1 MDNSDEHVRC
11 NFCDTRHWCDESEA
25 QIKAGGLI
33 CDACNSPPHH
43 LSLESAQTR
52 LIVHLASR
60 QLGHRCPLLERG
72 RERERARYRGA
83 LADLL
88 LVAFVHSTFGFIG
101 RGAPFPPSRLAPPER
116 GKVVPLSGQLARTS
130 RLSLPPPSP
139 QGEAGQQAAKLQ
151 ARVEL

>member
-1 MDNSDEHVRC
+1 MGAIFV
-11 NFCDTRHWCDESEA
+11 DTRHSCDESEA

-60 QLGHRCPLLERG
+60 QLGHRCPLLK
-72 RERERARYRGA
+72 RERERERELDIVEHLQTCFWSHLSIPRSVSSAA
-83 LADLL
+83 
-88 LVAFVHSTFGFIG
+88 VP
-101 RGAPFPPSRLAPPER
+101 PFPRLAPPER